1 LKIVKDNYITPKGHQ
16 ILVDELNQLVLTERP
31 EITKIIQWAAGNGD
45 RSENADYIYGRR
57 RLREID
63 RRSNFLRKRI
73 SKAVIIDP
81 VEMTSN
87 KIKFGATITV
97 LDGDGSKKVYSIVGV
112 DEINTKLNFISWKS
126 PIGRSL
132 LNKEIG
138 DEVEIK
144 IPSGLIELEVIEI
157 TYKKIY

>member
-31 EITKIIQWAAGNGD
+31 EITKVIQWAAGNGD

-63 RRSNFLRKRI
+63 KRSNFLRKRI

-87 KIKFGATITV
+87 MIKFGATITV

-112 DEINTKLNFISWKS
+112 DEISTKLNFISWKS

-132 LNKEIG
+132 LNKQIG

-144 IPSGLIELEVIEI
+144 VPSGLIELKVIEI
-157 TYKKIY
+157 TYNQIY

>member
-1 LKIVKDNYITPKGHQ
+1 MKIVKDNYITPKGHQ